1 MDDIK
6 ELIAAEVENFCL
18 TLEQKFKK
26 KNLYTLWLNRSNDR
40 TGDCVMIDEEK
51 FLNCKHG
58 IFGKMVLNDVQTLSD
73 EDELLCNKHG
83 YKVMK
88 GPVL

>member
-26 KNLYTLWLNRSNDR
+26 KICIPY
-40 TGDCVMIDEEK
+40 G
-51 FLNCKHG
+51 
-58 IFGKMVLNDVQTLSD
+58 
-73 EDELLCNKHG
+73 
-83 YKVMK
+83 
-88 GPVL
+88 